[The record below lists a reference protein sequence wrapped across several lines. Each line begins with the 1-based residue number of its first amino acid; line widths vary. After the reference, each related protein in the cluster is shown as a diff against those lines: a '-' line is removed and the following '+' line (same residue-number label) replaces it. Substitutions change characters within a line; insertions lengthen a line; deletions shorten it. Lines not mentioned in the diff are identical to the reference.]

1 MVWPLPSVRA
11 SRAIDTPEAWPV
23 ITTWKASNSFFA
35 AAIIA
40 AVVAPAGGWAEG
52 RIFCAAG
59 ATQTG
64 AADAEPAASRATS
77 RGSVFKLSLLG
88 WLLPGTAS
96 AVRSGWPTEEA
107 CRLLHSR
114 CAAPCP
120 KRGAGRESADSRGCP
135 PTRRHPCRSVQQQAR
150 IVSKL

>member
-1 MVWPLPSVRA
+1 MVWPLPSVKA

-59 ATQTG
+59 ATQTW
-64 AADAEPAASRATS
+64 AADAEPAASRTTS

-88 WLLPGTAS
+88 WLLPGTAGGFPS
-96 AVRSGWPTEEA
+96 RWATHEGGRF
-107 CRLLHSR
+107 LHHR
-114 CAAPCP
+114 CTAPCP
-120 KRGAGRESADSRGCP
+120 KQGGGWGGGGLWGRP
-135 PTRRHPCRSVQQQAR
+135 P
-150 IVSKL
+150 SKQNPP